1 MAMARDAAVKKQKG
15 DNKLFRFFREL
26 RSELKKV
33 VWPTKDQVWNNT
45 LVVLG
50 FMAVAGVII
59 WSIDAVLTFI
69 VNVIFQTS

>member
-1 MAMARDAAVKKQKG
+1 MARDAAVKKQKG